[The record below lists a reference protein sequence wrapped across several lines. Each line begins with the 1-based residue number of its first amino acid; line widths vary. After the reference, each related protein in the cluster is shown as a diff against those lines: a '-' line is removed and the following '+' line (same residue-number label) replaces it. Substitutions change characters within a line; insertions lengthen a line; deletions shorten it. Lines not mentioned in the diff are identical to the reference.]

1 MMSKEDILKNF
12 LKEDTEDV
20 LKVYECMSLAYS
32 KGIPMFTK
40 FFCKLNI
47 WLFFI
52 NKFNSNN
59 FKVEAK
65 GAFDE
70 CDRRILA
77 FNNIYDIPMPYM
89 IVNFINKSKFNNLC
103 LKVYLGAIMALGLE
117 REKLGDLRVI
127 DDFAIV
133 PIYDEVAD
141 YVISEL
147 SSVGRAP
154 VIVEEVFEDN
164 LPKCNYVEEI
174 IIVSSLRLD
183 SIVAKLA
190 KLSRGKAIDLIDSGK
205 VLVDYSKSSQKSKDI
220 KTNQRITI
228 GGTGKFIIGEIVG
241 STKSGKYK
249 VKIKYILLYY
259 YFVQKKKN
267 ISLNLISVLIF
278 IFYNIYFKGRY

>member
-1 MMSKEDILKNF
+1 
-12 LKEDTEDV
+12 
-20 LKVYECMSLAYS
+20 
-32 KGIPMFTK
+32 
-40 FFCKLNI
+40 
-47 WLFFI
+47 
-52 NKFNSNN
+52 
-59 FKVEAK
+59 
-65 GAFDE
+65 
-70 CDRRILA
+70 
-77 FNNIYDIPMPYM
+77 
-89 IVNFINKSKFNNLC
+89 
-103 LKVYLGAIMALGLE
+103 MALGLE

-205 VLVDYSKSSQKSKDI
+205 VLVDYSA
-220 KTNQRITI
+220 
-228 GGTGKFIIGEIVG
+228 KF
-241 STKSGKYK
+241 TFALC
-249 VKIKYILLYY
+249 LL
-259 YFVQKKKN
+259 
-267 ISLNLISVLIF
+267 
-278 IFYNIYFKGRY
+278 

>member
-1 MMSKEDILKNF
+1 MISKEDILKNF

-20 LKVYECMSLAYS
+20 LKVYECMNLAYS
-32 KGIPMFTK
+32 KGIPTFTK
-40 FFCKLNI
+40 FFCKPNI

-52 NKFNSNN
+52 DKFNSNN

-77 FNNIYDIPMPYM
+77 FNNIYDTPMPYR
-89 IVNFINKSKFNNLC
+89 IIKIINKSKFNNLC
-103 LKVYLGAIMALGLE
+103 HKDYLGAIMALGLE

-127 DDFAIV
+127 DDYAIV
-133 PIYDEVAD
+133 PIYDEVTD

-147 SSVGRAP
+147 NSVGRAP
-154 VIVEEVFEDN
+154 VSVEEIYEDN
-164 LPKCNYVEEI
+164 LPKCNYVEDT

-183 SIVAKLA
+183 NIVAKLA

-205 VLVDYSKSSQKSKDI
+205 VLVDYSKGSQKSKDI
-220 KTNQRITI
+220 KNNQRITI

-241 STKSGKYK
+241 NTKSGKYK
-249 VKIKYILLYY
+249 VKINK
-259 YFVQKKKN
+259 FV
-267 ISLNLISVLIF
+267 
-278 IFYNIYFKGRY
+278 

>member
-1 MMSKEDILKNF
+1 MISKDEILRSFPKEDI
-12 LKEDTEDV
+12 EEV
-20 LKVYECMSLAYS
+20 LKVYQTMNLAYS
-32 KGIPMFTK
+32 KGITTFTN
-40 FFCKLNI
+40 FFCKPNI
-47 WLFFI
+47 WNYFI
-52 NKFNSNN
+52 EKFDSKN
-59 FKVEAK
+59 FRVEAK

-77 FNNIYDIPMPYM
+77 FNNIYDIPMPYR
-89 IVNFINKSKFNNLC
+89 IVKIINKSKFNNLC
-103 LKVYLGAIMALGLE
+103 HKDYLGAIMALGLE

-164 LPKCNYVEEI
+164 LPKCNYVEEV

-228 GGTGKFIIGEIVG
+228 GGTGKFIIGEIIG

-249 VKIKYILLYY
+249 VKINK
-259 YFVQKKKN
+259 FV
-267 ISLNLISVLIF
+267 
-278 IFYNIYFKGRY
+278 

>member
-1 MMSKEDILKNF
+1 MISKEDILKNF

-40 FFCKLNI
+40 FFCKPNI

-77 FNNIYDIPMPYM
+77 FNNIYDIPMPYR
-89 IVNFINKSKFNNLC
+89 IVKIINKSKFNNLC
-103 LKVYLGAIMALGLE
+103 HKDYLGAIMALGLE

-133 PIYDEVAD
+133 PIYDKVAD

-164 LPKCNYVEEI
+164 LPK
-174 IIVSSLRLD
+174 
-183 SIVAKLA
+183 
-190 KLSRGKAIDLIDSGK
+190 
-205 VLVDYSKSSQKSKDI
+205 
-220 KTNQRITI
+220 
-228 GGTGKFIIGEIVG
+228 
-241 STKSGKYK
+241 
-249 VKIKYILLYY
+249 
-259 YFVQKKKN
+259 
-267 ISLNLISVLIF
+267 
-278 IFYNIYFKGRY
+278 